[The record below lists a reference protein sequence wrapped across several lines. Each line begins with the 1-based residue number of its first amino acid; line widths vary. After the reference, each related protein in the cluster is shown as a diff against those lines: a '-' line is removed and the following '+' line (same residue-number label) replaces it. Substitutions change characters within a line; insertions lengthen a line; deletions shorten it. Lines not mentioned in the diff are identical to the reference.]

1 MEWRGLR
8 HEPVTA
14 TPQVREIVIC
24 RSGNLLK
31 KTSVA
36 KSRKNLTN
44 RPVEPVFG
52 ANGVAVIESHHST
65 RFFMDWRKDAF
76 PKWILI
82 FEGQGAFHL
91 RDRTHQLRAP
101 VLISVPE
108 GTEHRLEDNPADPLT
123 LYALCLRRKVF
134 PSQELLDAVFGN
146 SRIIE
151 DRLFVDQA
159 FSALRRIVVESRQ
172 GGIGSQ
178 ELSLSLAMQLVVGA
192 ARLTEQTSTTRT
204 AEARILAYGRE
215 LEQAFW
221 IDERMDAVAAR
232 MGMSR
237 RSFSGLFRKHFGK
250 SWLDF
255 IHDLRIHHAARLLK
269 ESALPIKTIAFE
281 CGYQDISHFYRR
293 FSLQMKMSPQNWR
306 KAAARISHI
315 SAA

>member
-1 MEWRGLR
+1 
-8 HEPVTA
+8 
-14 TPQVREIVIC
+14 
-24 RSGNLLK
+24 
-31 KTSVA
+31 
-36 KSRKNLTN
+36 
-44 RPVEPVFG
+44 
-52 ANGVAVIESHHST
+52 
-65 RFFMDWRKDAF
+65 MDWRKDAF

-91 RDRTHQLRAP
+91 RERTHQLRAP

-134 PSQELLDAVFGN
+134 SSQDLLDAVFGN

-151 DRLFVDQA
+151 DGLFVDQA
-159 FSALRRIVVESRQ
+159 FSALRRIVFESRQ

-204 AEARILAYGRE
+204 AEARIMAYGRE
-215 LEQAFW
+215 LEQSFW

-232 MGMSR
+232 MGISR

-250 SWLDF
+250 SWLDH
-255 IHDLRIHHAARLLK
+255 IHGLRIHHAARLLK

-306 KAAARISHI
+306 KAAAPTPRV

>member
-1 MEWRGLR
+1 LGKILE
-8 HEPVTA
+8 
-14 TPQVREIVIC
+14 
-24 RSGNLLK
+24 

-52 ANGVAVIESHHST
+52 AIGVAVIESHHST
-65 RFFMDWRKDAF
+65 RFFMDWHKDAF

-91 RDRTHQLRAP
+91 RDRTHRLRAP

-108 GTEHRLEDNPADPLT
+108 GTEHRLKDNPADPLT
-123 LYALCLRRKVF
+123 LYALCLRRKIF

-146 SRIIE
+146 GRIIE
-151 DRLFVDQA
+151 DSLFVDQA
-159 FSALRRIVVESRQ
+159 FSALRRIVFESRQ
-172 GGIGSQ
+172 GDIGSQ
-178 ELSLSLAMQLVVGA
+178 ELSLSLAMQLMVGA
-192 ARLTEQTSTTRT
+192 ARLTEQTSATRT

-215 LEQAFW
+215 LEQSFW

-232 MGMSR
+232 MGISR
-237 RSFSGLFRKHFGK
+237 RSFSGLFRKLFGK
-250 SWLDF
+250 SWLDY

-269 ESALPIKTIAFE
+269 ESALPIKTVAFE

-293 FSLQMKMSPQNWR
+293 FSLQMKMSPQQWR
-306 KAAARISHI
+306 KAAAPGPRI

>member
-1 MEWRGLR
+1 
-8 HEPVTA
+8 
-14 TPQVREIVIC
+14 
-24 RSGNLLK
+24 
-31 KTSVA
+31 
-36 KSRKNLTN
+36 
-44 RPVEPVFG
+44 
-52 ANGVAVIESHHST
+52 
-65 RFFMDWRKDAF
+65 MDWRRDAF

-91 RDRTHQLRAP
+91 RGRTDQLRAP

-134 PSQELLDAVFGN
+134 PSQDLFEAVFGN

-151 DRLFVDQA
+151 DGLFVDQA
-159 FSALRRIVVESRQ
+159 FSALRRIVFESRQ

-178 ELSLSLAMQLVVGA
+178 ELSLSFAMQLVVAA
-192 ARLTEQTSTTRT
+192 ARLTEQTSPTRT

-215 LEQAFW
+215 LEQSFW

-232 MGMSR
+232 MGISR
-237 RSFSGLFRKHFGK
+237 RLFSGLFRKHFGK
-250 SWLDF
+250 SWLDH

-281 CGYQDISHFYRR
+281 CGYHDISHFYRR

-306 KAAARISHI
+306 KAAAPTPPK

>member
-1 MEWRGLR
+1 
-8 HEPVTA
+8 
-14 TPQVREIVIC
+14 
-24 RSGNLLK
+24 
-31 KTSVA
+31 
-36 KSRKNLTN
+36 
-44 RPVEPVFG
+44 
-52 ANGVAVIESHHST
+52 
-65 RFFMDWRKDAF
+65 MDWRKDAF

-91 RDRTHQLRAP
+91 QQRTHQLRAP

-134 PSQELLDAVFGN
+134 PSQDLLEAVFGQC
-146 SRIIE
+146 RIIE
-151 DRLFVDQA
+151 DGLFVDQA
-159 FSALRRIVVESRQ
+159 LSALRRIVFESRQ

-192 ARLTEQTSTTRT
+192 ARLTEQSSATRT

-215 LEQAFW
+215 LEQSFW
-221 IDERMDAVAAR
+221 IDERMDAVAVR

-250 SWLDF
+250 SWLDY

-281 CGYQDISHFYRR
+281 CGYHDISHFYRR

-306 KAAARISHI
+306 KAAAPSPRI

>member
-1 MEWRGLR
+1 
-8 HEPVTA
+8 
-14 TPQVREIVIC
+14 
-24 RSGNLLK
+24 
-31 KTSVA
+31 
-36 KSRKNLTN
+36 
-44 RPVEPVFG
+44 
-52 ANGVAVIESHHST
+52 
-65 RFFMDWRKDAF
+65 MDWRKDAF

-82 FEGQGAFHL
+82 FEGQGAIHL
-91 RDRTHQLRAP
+91 QDRTHELRAP

-108 GTEHRLEDNPADPLT
+108 GAEHRLEDNPADPLT

-178 ELSLSLAMQLVVGA
+178 ELSLSLAMQLMVGA
-192 ARLTEQTSTTRT
+192 ARLTEQSSATRT

-215 LEQAFW
+215 LEQSFW
-221 IDERMDAVAAR
+221 IDERMDAVAVR

-250 SWLDF
+250 SWLDH

-281 CGYQDISHFYRR
+281 CGYRDISHFYRR
-293 FSLQMKMSPQNWR
+293 FSLQMKKSPQNWR
-306 KAAARISHI
+306 KAVAPSPRIS
-315 SAA
+315 AT

>member
-1 MEWRGLR
+1 LGKILE
-8 HEPVTA
+8 
-14 TPQVREIVIC
+14 
-24 RSGNLLK
+24 

-52 ANGVAVIESHHST
+52 VNGVAVIESHHST

-146 SRIIE
+146 GRIIE
-151 DRLFVDQA
+151 DGLFVDQA
-159 FSALRRIVVESRQ
+159 LSGLRRIVFESRQ

-192 ARLTEQTSTTRT
+192 ARLSEQTSTTRT

-215 LEQAFW
+215 LEQSFW
-221 IDERMDAVAAR
+221 IDERMNAVAAR

-237 RSFSGLFRKHFGK
+237 RSFSGHFRKVFGK
-250 SWLDF
+250 SWLDH

-269 ESALPIKTIAFE
+269 ESSLPIKTISFE
-281 CGYQDISHFYRR
+281 CGYHDISHFYRR

-306 KAAARISHI
+306 KAASQKPR
-315 SAA
+315 